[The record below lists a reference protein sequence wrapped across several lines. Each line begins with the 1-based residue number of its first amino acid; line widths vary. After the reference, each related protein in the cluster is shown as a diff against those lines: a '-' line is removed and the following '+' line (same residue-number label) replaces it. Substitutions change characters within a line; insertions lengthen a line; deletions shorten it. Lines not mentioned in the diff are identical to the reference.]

1 MPVAS
6 VGFDWERMPNE
17 GYVGHGGRLPARVRA
32 FIDFLVAEIDLD
44 AAPVPID
51 TI

>member
-1 MPVAS
+1 MEA
-6 VGFDWERMPNE
+6 
-17 GYVGHGGRLPARVRA
+17 GYRRGSGL
-32 FIDFLVAEIDLD
+32 DFLVAEIDLD